1 MIQVIDI
8 VQGRD
13 DDTGDASV
21 HLDRVYDHMYPDLTT
36 FIRGWEEVLVDMENT
51 SWGGQTI
58 VSYDEDAEE
67 WHNLIIRRLE
77 IEGDTIR
84 LYPLTKEEIEAEL
97 FK

>member
-1 MIQVIDI
+1 M
-8 VQGRD
+8 
-13 DDTGDASV
+13 
-21 HLDRVYDHMYPDLTT
+21 
-36 FIRGWEEVLVDMENT
+36 
-51 SWGGQTI
+51 GGQTI

>member
-21 HLDRVYDHMYPDLTT
+21 HLDRVYDHMYPDISS
-36 FIRGWEEVLVDMENT
+36 FIKDWDEVLVDMENT
-51 SWGGQTI
+51 SWEGQTMAT
-58 VSYDEDAEE
+58 YDDDAEE

-77 IEGDTIR
+77 VEGGTIMS
-84 LYPLTKEEIEAEL
+84 YPLTKKEIETEL
-97 FK
+97 YK